1 MTFANAALS
10 MTNPVWI
17 VPGVDPG
24 PFHEKPACD
33 CMTFAVNTEF

>member
-1 MTFANAALS
+1 MTFTSAALS

-33 CMTFAVNTEF
+33 RMTIAVNTEF

>member
-1 MTFANAALS
+1 MTFARAVLS

-33 CMTFAVNTEF
+33 CMTFVVNREF